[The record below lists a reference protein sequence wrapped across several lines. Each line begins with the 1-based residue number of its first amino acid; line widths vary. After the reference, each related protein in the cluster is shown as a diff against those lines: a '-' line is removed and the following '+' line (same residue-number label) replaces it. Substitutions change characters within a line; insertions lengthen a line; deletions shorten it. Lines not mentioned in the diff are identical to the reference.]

1 MKTIRWVLETGFVGC
16 SLEGTFAVNENATEA
31 EIDEAVKEEVFSEI
45 SWSWEEVKK

>member
-1 MKTIRWVLETGFVGC
+1 MKIIKWILETGYVGC

-31 EIDEAVKEEVFSEI
+31 EIEAIAREEVFSEI